1 MEVLENFL
9 HALELLPK
17 GQIVLVHVL
26 FHYCRHSC
34 LTLFS
39 VIDLRRDFTL
49 IWQLDRDSVETN
61 RDLVPHEG
69 KILTEKGGTKRKIS
83 ELALNEMK
91 SRRSTSMMKQNEKVA
106 VAINILSSV
115 GKYMRRIDNDL
126 LCFENFLEASTNF
139 ESLGAD
145 PGTEVA
151 IRPDCYDDGEWIL
164 GRVIKFYKD
173 TGMQI

>member
-1 MEVLENFL
+1 M
-9 HALELLPK
+9 
-17 GQIVLVHVL
+17 LVHVL
-26 FHYCRHSC
+26 FHYCLLHSC
-34 LTLFS
+34 LTVFS

-126 LCFENFLEASTNF
+126 LCCENFLEASTNF

-173 TGMQI
+173 TGMHIYYPFFCFIDVA